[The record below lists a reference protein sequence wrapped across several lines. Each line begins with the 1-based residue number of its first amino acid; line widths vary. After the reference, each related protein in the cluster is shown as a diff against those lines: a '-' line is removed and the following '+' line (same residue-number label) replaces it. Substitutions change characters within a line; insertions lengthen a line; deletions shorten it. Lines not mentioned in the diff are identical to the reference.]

1 MNPYPKGLGSEVYA
15 QSAPTS
21 AGKVATHFN
30 SPYMRAI
37 SQNLITA
44 IYGSPQDELTRQRI
58 EQSKLAMDQ
67 TRAQMDQAAA
77 EQQARDQFAMDL
89 LGDDSLFDPVTGD
102 LTPKGRRVLTA
113 QGIRSGQG
121 IPDVWYD
128 TGAHQGRVI
137 LQGNE
142 QGWKDNDREDRQAYQ
157 TGRDNTLHLQDIF
170 MTGLEH
176 ENNLD
181 RLEVQN
187 SYDVAQILKRHEND
201 VALKQMQNEWQA
213 NQNATDRVLD
223 ATTTLLDYSA
233 ENQETPEQLGSLF
246 ELMGI
251 TAGEDML
258 QNISAVTPRPTSSS
272 RPQSLVPF
280 KRMYDFAFA
289 QGITNGMSEEDAVAE
304 LSRVASE
311 ALELLNADT
320 TNTMS
325 EAEAVQ
331 RVIQMGQTPTGNN
344 LSNTFVTPSGV
355 TITRTN

>member
-30 SPYMRAI
+30 SPYMKAI
-37 SQNLITA
+37 TQNLMTA

-58 EQSKLAMDQ
+58 EQSKLAMEQ
-67 TRAQMDQAAA
+67 TQQQMNQSAA
-77 EQQARDQFAMDL
+77 EQQARDEFSMSL
-89 LGDDSLFDPVTGD
+89 LSDDSLFDQETGG

-121 IPDVWYD
+121 IPNVWYD
-128 TGAHQGRVI
+128 TGEHQSRVI
-137 LQGNE
+137 LQGND
-142 QGWKDNDREDRQAYQ
+142 QGWKTSEREARQAHDI
-157 TGRDNTLHLQDIF
+157 TLNNTEHLQDIF

-176 ENNLD
+176 DYNLEN
-181 RLEVQN
+181 LEVRN
-187 SYDVAQILKRHEND
+187 SYELDQILKGNEHDIYMAN
-201 VALKQMQNEWQA
+201 LQNEWQG
-213 NQNATDRVLD
+213 NQNATDRTLE
-223 ATTTLLDYSA
+223 ATMGLLDYSA

-246 ELMGI
+246 ELVGI
-251 TAGEDML
+251 TPGEDML
-258 QNISAVTPRPTSSS
+258 QNISSVTPHPTSSS

-289 QGITNGMSEEDAVAE
+289 QGITKGMTEEESVAE
-304 LSRVASE
+304 LSRVASA

-344 LSNTFVTPSGV
+344 DGNWG
-355 TITRTN
+355 IRKTN